1 MSPFLAF
8 RLHLLLL
15 LTTMLATALVLGAVQ
30 PPPRSSALIDTVQAS
45 DTVAVLVAF
54 KTDGDNAFHDL
65 PLHRRAELVKTA
77 RERLL
82 KAAGIRV
89 QPRSNLR
96 FSRGAVL
103 DLNARQVRRLSRQPE
118 VWSLELNH
126 GISYEADNLPAAPP
140 VDALS
145 TPSLQ
150 PRLANGID
158 VAIIDSGLDRLELPH
173 PVNPIDSACFC
184 SRGERG
190 CCPNDES
197 IQLGGNAAIDQ
208 IGHGT
213 AVTHLLIQEFSK
225 HTNSPINLFPLKVID
240 DYAGI
245 CCPVDIASALDW
257 VAANHPGLEV
267 ANVSLSVGQRR
278 RDYCSS
284 GWGRSR
290 VVADAVSAVLA
301 NGTVVVAASGN
312 DGDPGGIALPGCV
325 PGVITVGAV
334 YAETY
339 PPTKTPEWG
348 CVESVQNKN
357 QVTCFSNAA
366 PMLDILAP
374 GAYHSGPWLKGSWK
388 SEELR
393 GTSFAAPLVSGCA
406 AAVLSKF
413 PRLEA
418 GDVRSALID
427 SASLVPD
434 HRNGSEWP
442 LLDCGAA
449 LERAA
454 AIAGL

>member
-1 MSPFLAF
+1 MMDSV
-8 RLHLLLL
+8 H
-15 LTTMLATALVLGAVQ
+15 
-30 PPPRSSALIDTVQAS
+30 AS

-54 KTDGDNAFHDL
+54 RTDGDTAFHDL

-77 RERLL
+77 RERLF
-82 KAAGIRV
+82 KAAGIRGK
-89 QPRSNLR
+89 PRSDLK
-96 FSRGAVL
+96 FSRGVVV
-103 DLNARQVRRLSRQPE
+103 DLNARQVRRLSRQPD

-126 GISYEADNLPAAPP
+126 GISYEADNLPVAPS
-140 VDALS
+140 VDALR

-150 PRLANGID
+150 SRLSNGID

-173 PVNPIDSACFC
+173 AVRPVDSACFC
-184 SRGERG
+184 SRGDKG
-190 CCPNDES
+190 CCPNAES
-197 IQLGGNAAIDQ
+197 TQLGGNAAIDQ
-208 IGHGT
+208 HGHGT

-225 HTNSPINLFPLKVID
+225 HTSSPLNLIPLKVID

-245 CCPVDIASALDW
+245 CCPADIASAFDW

-325 PGVITVGAV
+325 PGVMTVGAV

-339 PPTKTPEWG
+339 PPTKIPEWG

-366 PMLDILAP
+366 PMLDLLAP
-374 GAYHSGPWLKGSWK
+374 GAYFSGPWLDGSW
-388 SEELR
+388 EHETLR
-393 GTSFAAPLVSGCA
+393 GTSFAAPLVAGCA
-406 AAVLSKF
+406 GAIRAQF
-413 PRLEA
+413 PDLD
-418 GDVRSALID
+418 GNQVRE
-427 SASLVPD
+427 SLVSSGITISD
-434 HRNGSEWP
+434 HRNQQSWP
-442 LLDCGAA
+442 LLNCAGAMELA
-449 LERAA
+449 REMASASQAASPSMKRER
-454 AIAGL
+454 